1 MKKFFKSK
9 NADQADPDMAV
20 VIEKIEQ
27 KLVVLEKKLD
37 ILISQSSKRP
47 YSKPSRSF
55 DRSGRRD
62 NRDRDRGK
70 SFTKAIC
77 ADCNKE
83 CEIPFKPTG
92 DRPVYCKDCFSKH
105 NAGKEK
111 DFSKGRRFDKK
122 RKPMFRK
129 RKERD

>member
-1 MKKFFKSK
+1 MKKFFKGKGSSVS
-9 NADQADPDMAV
+9 DQAEPDMAV
-20 VIEKIEQ
+20 LIEKIEQ

-37 ILISQSSKRP
+37 ILISQSSEKP

-55 DRSGRRD
+55 DRSRS
-62 NRDRDRGK
+62 RDRGK

-105 NAGKEK
+105 NAGKER

-122 RKPMFRK
+122 TKPMFRK
-129 RKERD
+129 RKERA